1 MGTMRDPNARPTS
14 RWWTPVVLGGL
25 CAGVIAV
32 YAALGWSRV
41 SEMGNPT
48 PRGAYYNLLVDA
60 FRAGQLHLPRE
71 VPAGLAALPDPY
83 DPEANGD
90 FRGAIYVDTDRLHD
104 LSYYRG
110 RLYLYFGVTPALLL
124 FWPYAALTG
133 HYLEHAQAVTI
144 FVSVGFLAGTWLLW
158 SAWRR
163 YFSQTPAL
171 AVIAVMAAFGLA
183 SGIPAML
190 SRPDV
195 WEVPITCG
203 YALVML
209 TLVALWRAVHEAR
222 HRAWALAAASLA
234 YGLAVGARPSLLFGA
249 VILLVPVYL
258 AWARRRDPAS
268 PAGDWRR
275 LLPAAL
281 IPIGGIGLGLA
292 YYNYLRFGTPTEFGQ
307 TFQLAG
313 ERQDINH
320 FGLGYLGFNLRAYFW
335 AWGDWSTGF
344 PYFQQPDL
352 PPMPPGHGGV
362 ERPFALLTNSPLA
375 WLALAV
381 PLAWRARADA
391 DGRNLRAFLAAVAVL
406 FFSATLVLGL
416 FYGTCQRYEIE
427 FAPALFLLA
436 AFGALALDRA
446 LDGRPALRRF
456 SRAGSV
462 VLLVASLAGNLL
474 TAVAYRGLLDH
485 DRGFILLAHQR
496 SAESLPALESAV
508 RLQPFRTKARLDLAS
523 AYVIS
528 GQTAPASAQLA
539 EALRRA
545 PALAPEIYEGYGP
558 VFLAY
563 QRQEDVFTIL
573 QAALALQPGSARF
586 HHDAGVIL
594 ARLGRDDEAVPHL
607 QEALR
612 LAPDVPTPLITLGQL
627 AQKARR
633 FSEARGYFERA
644 LRADPNNASVREL
657 LQRLE
662 STAPPPFLQR

>member
-1 MGTMRDPNARPTS
+1 MRDPHARPTS
-14 RWWTPVVLGGL
+14 RGWPLAVLGGL
-25 CAGVIAV
+25 CVAVIAV
-32 YAALGWSRV
+32 YAVLGWTRV
-41 SEMGNPT
+41 SEMGNRT
-48 PRGAYYNLLVDA
+48 PREAYYNLLVDG
-60 FRAGQLHLPRE
+60 FRAGQLNLPRE

-90 FRGAIYVDTDRLHD
+90 FRGAIFVDTDRLHD
-104 LSYYRG
+104 LTYYRG
-110 RLYLYFGVTPALLL
+110 KLYLYFGVTPALVL

-133 HYLEHAQAVTI
+133 NYLEHAQAVTI
-144 FVSVGFLAGTWLLW
+144 FVSVGFLAGAWLLW
-158 SAWRR
+158 SAGRR
-163 YFSQTPAL
+163 FFPEAPAL
-171 AVIAVMAAFGLA
+171 AVIAVTAGFGLA

-203 YALVML
+203 FALIML
-209 TLVALWRAVHEAR
+209 SLVALWRALHESR
-222 HRAWALAAASLA
+222 HRTWALAAASLA

-249 VILLVPVYL
+249 VILLVPVGL

-275 LLPAAL
+275 LLPAAV

-292 YYNYLRFGTPTEFGQ
+292 YYNYLRFGSPTEFGQ

-320 FGLGYLGFNLRAYFW
+320 FGLGHLGFNLRAYFF
-335 AWGDWSTGF
+335 AWGDWTTAF
-344 PYFQQPDL
+344 PYFQQPEL

-381 PLAWRARADA
+381 PLAWRARAD
-391 DGRNLRAFLAAVAVL
+391 DDRRNLRAFLAAVAVMFL
-406 FFSATLVLGL
+406 SATLVMGL

-446 LDGRPALRRF
+446 LSGRPGLRRF
-456 SRAGSV
+456 SRAGSA

-485 DRGFILLAHQR
+485 ARGFNLLANKQTAA
-496 SAESLPALESAV
+496 SVPVLESAV
-508 RLQPFRTKARLDLAS
+508 RLQPSRPKARLDLAS
-523 AYVIS
+523 AYLIS
-528 GQTAPASAQLA
+528 GQVATASAQLA

-545 PALAPEIYEGYGP
+545 PALASEIYEGYGP

-563 QRQEDVFTIL
+563 QREEDVLVML
-573 QAALALQPGSARF
+573 QASLTAQPSSARF
-586 HHDAGVIL
+586 LHDTGVIL
-594 ARLGRDDEAVPHL
+594 ARLGRDEEATRHL

-612 LAPDVPTPLITLGQL
+612 LEPNIPSPLITLGLL

-633 FSEARGYFERA
+633 LTEARAYFERA
-644 LRADPNNASVREL
+644 LRADPNNATVREL

-662 STAPPPFLQR
+662 STAPPLFLQR